1 MYEPTN
7 VGAGSFLWATCYFA
21 FLCDKTIFFH
31 CISFD
36 GHKFFGTLFW
46 PFKLL
51 MMGAKRSLAKKKRGL
66 TQEGEASIGAAGKL
80 VCKLALIIVSIQR
93 GATLDIFGVNEDTL
107 EWCLLLPL
115 YFQMTLL

>member
-1 MYEPTN
+1 VYFFITL
-7 VGAGSFLWATCYFA
+7 FLWAISYFA
-21 FLCDKTIFFH
+21 FLCDEQIFFQ

-36 GHKFFGTLFW
+36 GHKFFGTLFS

-80 VCKLALIIVSIQR
+80 ASKLASIIVSIKEVS
-93 GATLDIFGVNEDTL
+93 LDIFGVNEDTL

>member
-1 MYEPTN
+1 VIGKFFSNAFLSM
-7 VGAGSFLWATCYFA
+7 GISFLGPF
-21 FLCDKTIFFH
+21 
-31 CISFD
+31 S
-36 GHKFFGTLFW
+36 

-80 VCKLALIIVSIQR
+80 VSKLASIIVSIQR

-115 YFQMTLL
+115 YFQMTLV